1 VSKPMSATSKKASKE
16 CGESS
21 PKRRSSRRMS
31 VSRQARKAQRPL
43 GRTSRSASRRP
54 GEVEAEVGTATSDTS
69 AAVGVG
75 DEELETTVQGVDGE
89 LDDELDL
96 DRDPL
101 RARNLV
107 DELDEVA
114 EPEVSGGDDAELDD
128 VRREQAR
135 NENAP
140 REAANF
146 LAMYFREMA
155 ALDVLQPEEEFQA
168 AREIEALEIDV
179 WRALLSCAPAADCVL
194 RTVEAV
200 MDNSL
205 PEFRGLRRA
214 ATEARRD
221 GSDAARRKLER
232 AAARLAGKLRALDT
246 DRVILDAVLAELE
259 RIERGSAGR
268 IVADKHLPEMDGGEL
283 TAYST
288 QVREAVRAAEAA
300 RNAFVKANLRLVV
313 SIARR
318 FNHGRMALADLI
330 QEGNIG
336 LMKAVERYDYRR
348 GFRFSTYA
356 SWWIRHAISRALA
369 DKGREVRLPVH
380 MIDAYHRLSKAKR
393 ELTAKLGR
401 QPHADELAEATGL
414 PTSKIEK
421 MRTYLVDQSFS
432 LDRPVNDEDGRH
444 FVEFLQDPTSSDSS
458 PAERLGTEAIT
469 NEVRDLLAHLKPI
482 EADILRQRFGLD
494 DDQEL
499 TLKEIGEKYNL
510 SRERIRQLQEQAL
523 AKMRRAL
530 ARKDML

>member
-1 VSKPMSATSKKASKE
+1 MSATKKKAPE
-16 CGESS
+16 EQGEAR
-21 PKRRSSRRMS
+21 PKRKAARRMS
-31 VSRQARKAQRPL
+31 ASRQARKAQRPL
-43 GRTSRSASRRP
+43 GRTSRSVTRRP
-54 GEVEAEVGTATSDTS
+54 EAASPADAPPTQPHD
-69 AAVGVG
+69 
-75 DEELETTVQGVDGE
+75 DEEVDRDELHDELGDLELDGE
-89 LDDELDL
+89 STRARSLVVDDFDEAGEAGAEDEADL
-96 DRDPL
+96 DGAP
-101 RARNLV
+101 
-107 DELDEVA
+107 
-114 EPEVSGGDDAELDD
+114 
-128 VRREQAR
+128 RERAR

-155 ALDVLQPEEEFQA
+155 SLDVLQPEEEFRA
-168 AREIEALEIDV
+168 AREIEDLEIEV
-179 WRALLSCAPAADCVL
+179 WRVLLSCPPAIDCVI
-194 RTVEAV
+194 RTVEVV

-205 PEFRGLRRA
+205 PEFRGVRRA

-221 GSDAARRKLER
+221 DGEAGRRKLDR
-232 AAARLAGKLRALDT
+232 AAAKAGAKLRAVDT
-246 DRVILDAVLAELE
+246 DRVIVEAVLAELD
-259 RIERGSAGR
+259 RIGRGAAGR
-268 IVADKHLPEMDGGEL
+268 IVGDKHLPVMSADDFA
-283 TAYST
+283 AYVAG
-288 QVREAVRAAEAA
+288 VRRAARAADVA

-401 QPHADELAEATGL
+401 QPNSEELAEATGL
-414 PTSKIEK
+414 PPAKIEK

-444 FVEFLQDPTSSDSS
+444 FVEFLQDPSSSESS
-458 PAERLGTEAIT
+458 PADRLGTEAIT
-469 NEVRDLLAHLKPI
+469 SEVRQLLSNLKPI

-499 TLKEIGEKYNL
+499 TLKEIGEKYSL

-530 ARKDML
+530 ARKDMI